1 MSANITKQPREAK
14 KDTDPNAKP
23 EAMVLGVGAW
33 FVALAL
39 EGLQQLLN
47 LGASFFNMG
56 RLRAQVVKIGEQ
68 QGQEWSDSMITA
80 VSVSALVF
88 SLVLSLAVLGAIAY
102 FVHKVNTRGRNADSL
117 QQLLSFFA
125 GYLLFKAIMVTFTP
139 PVGDLPVAYY
149 ALSGVLQIV
158 VGVSAVVGAVLIN
171 RKESVD
177 WVAGEKKGDKGSSL
191 NANNDQGKSSSTSLF
206 SSLLGNGKAKDEP
219 KKPGTAEDEKHSED
233 EGTKK

>member
-14 KDTDPNAKP
+14 KDTDSNAKP

-191 NANNDQGKSSSTSLF
+191 KANNDQAKSSSTSLF
-206 SSLLGNGKAKDEP
+206 SSLLGNGKTKDEP